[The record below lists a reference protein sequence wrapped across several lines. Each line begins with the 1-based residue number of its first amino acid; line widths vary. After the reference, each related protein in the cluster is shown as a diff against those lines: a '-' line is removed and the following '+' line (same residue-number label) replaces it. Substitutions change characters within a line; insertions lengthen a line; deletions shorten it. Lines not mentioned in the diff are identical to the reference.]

1 MKLLILRG
9 RTGGVGNALTGEG
22 QLRLSQNIVSTK
34 VKELLEENAVSL
46 WPAIEAHQHA
56 IIGEFIE
63 LLAFST
69 MPMTKSIGMV

>member
-22 QLRLSQNIVSTK
+22 QLRLPQNIVSTK

-56 IIGEFIE
+56 IIGEIYRASCFQYH
-63 LLAFST
+63 AYD
-69 MPMTKSIGMV
+69 